1 MMVFPMA
8 KALFPHVL
16 QALAHAQ
23 SEGRPS
29 SLETLTQELRV
40 RRGDVRRT
48 VTLLHRQ
55 GFVDALR
62 MRLTLAGF
70 ALGRAY
76 LGQTLPPLRRV
87 KAAQSAAA

>member
-1 MMVFPMA
+1 MNA
-8 KALFPHVL
+8 QTLSAHVL
-16 QALAHAQ
+16 QALAQAQ
-23 SEGRPS
+23 SEGRRA
-29 SLETLTQELRV
+29 SLETLAEELRV
-40 RRGDVRRT
+40 RRGDIRRT

-76 LGQTLPPLRRV
+76 LGQTLPPLRR
-87 KAAQSAAA
+87 AAEDGGAAIAAA

>member
-1 MMVFPMA
+1 MHA
-8 KALFPHVL
+8 QELSAHVL

-23 SEGRPS
+23 SEGRTS
-29 SLETLTQELRV
+29 SLDTLVEALHV

-48 VTLLHRQ
+48 ITLLHRQ

-62 MRLTLAGF
+62 MRLTLPGF

-76 LGQTLPPLRRV
+76 LGQTLPPLRRPTV
-87 KAAQSAAA
+87 AEVCAA